1 MKGASV
7 GTRAV
12 ISLLSLALVATLAW
26 GGYWFAGARA
36 LERAVAQQLET
47 NPFFSATS
55 HRVRGFPNRFDLTL
69 SEPSLSQPGLS
80 WRAPFVQIFALTYRP
95 HHLIA
100 VFAHDQE
107 FVIDGATFGLHSR
120 DMRASLV
127 MAPETAL
134 PLERL
139 ALVIDRPELRSATAT
154 HRAEALRFATRALSP
169 TRHQAVV
176 ELQTLFADTA
186 LMAALDPAGHWPRR
200 LDLLSLEV
208 EAEYDRALDRHAL
221 AGPPPYLVSLAL
233 TRARLAFDGIVLGAS
248 GRLEA
253 DAWGLLSGPLTLEIS
268 GWPALLERLR
278 EAGLIAPDEAAL
290 WQRTLQGLADPAD
303 PTRLEAPLAVREGLV
318 RLGPLTL
325 GSLPPLFPATAPG
338 I

>member
-1 MKGASV
+1 MGI
-7 GTRAV
+7 RAV
-12 ISLLSLALVATLAW
+12 IGLLSVAVLATLAW

-36 LERAVAQQLET
+36 LDRAVVQQLET
-47 NPFFSATS
+47 NPFFSADS

-69 SEPSLSQPGLS
+69 NEPSLSQPGLS
-80 WRAPFVQIFALTYRP
+80 WRAPFVQFFALSYRP

-107 FVIDGATFGLHSR
+107 FVIAGTAFALHSR

-127 MAPETAL
+127 MAPEAAL

-139 ALVIDRPELRSATAT
+139 ALVVERPELRSSTAT
-154 HRAEALRFATRALSP
+154 HRAEALRFATRALTS
-169 TRHQAVV
+169 TRHQAVL

-186 LMAALDPAGHWPRR
+186 MMAALDPAGHWPRR
-200 LDLLSLEV
+200 LDLLSLEI
-208 EAEYDRALDRHAL
+208 EAEFDRALDRHAM
-221 AGPPPYLVSLAL
+221 AGPPPYLVGLAL
-233 TRARLAFDGIVLGAS
+233 TRARLAFDGIALTAS

-253 DAWGLLSGPLTLEIS
+253 DALGLLSGPLTLEIS

-278 EAGLIAPDEAAL
+278 EAGLIAPEEAVL

-303 PTRLEAPLAVREGLV
+303 PARLEAQLAVREGLV
-318 RLGPLTL
+318 RLGPLVL
-325 GSLPPLFPATAPG
+325 GSLPPLFQTPAPG